1 MKKVSNFEVDY
12 DFFSGRR
19 EEDIVLISFKEN
31 LLHRATHLDAKGQL
45 FDYLELVSKS
55 DAIRGVL
62 IIGSPKKMGREE
74 YIEIYRRVWKQELDT
89 RALARIYNAVNQFV
103 LKMVEF
109 NKIVVHADSGK
120 VISFYMNISLACD
133 YRIIGDNTV
142 FQNPYLDLELV
153 PKGGG
158 AFFLSRLL
166 GFRKAS
172 ELLLSDKDISAE
184 EALRLGIVDKVVPA
198 VELNEA
204 ALKIA
209 QDFARKPVG
218 SVAGIKRLLSRCLKE
233 LEDCLECE
241 NQVLLQ
247 TVSRSDFRKKL
258 GEYTEGYH

>member
-19 EEDIVLISFKEN
+19 EADIVLISFKEN
-31 LLHRATHLDAKGQL
+31 LLQRTTHLDAKGLL
-45 FDYLELVSKS
+45 FDYLELISRS

-74 YIEIYRRVWKQELDT
+74 YIRFYRQVLQPEFDMRG
-89 RALARIYNAVNQFV
+89 LARVYNAVNQFV
-103 LKMVEF
+103 LKMVDF

-133 YRIIGDNTV
+133 YRIIGDNTF

-166 GFRKAS
+166 GFSKAS
-172 ELLLSDKDISAE
+172 ELLLSDKDITAE
-184 EALRLGIVDKVVPA
+184 EALRLGIVDKVGPF
-198 VELNEA
+198 VEVDEA

-209 QDFARKPVG
+209 KVFARKPVG
-218 SVAGIKRLLSRCLKE
+218 SVAGITWRLWRCL
-233 LEDCLECE
+233 
-241 NQVLLQ
+241 
-247 TVSRSDFRKKL
+247 
-258 GEYTEGYH
+258 TE

>member
-31 LLHRATHLDAKGQL
+31 LLQRTTHLDAKGLL

-62 IIGSPKKMGREE
+62 IIGSPKKMGREG
-74 YIEIYRRVWKQELDT
+74 YFRFYRQVLQPEFDR
-89 RALARIYNAVNQFV
+89 RGLARMYNAVNQFV
-103 LKMVEF
+103 LKMVDF
-109 NKIVVHADSGK
+109 NKLVVHAASGK

-133 YRIIGDNTV
+133 YRIIGDNTF
-142 FQNPYLDLELV
+142 FQNPYLDLGLV

-166 GFRKAS
+166 GFSKAS
-172 ELLLSDKDISAE
+172 ELLLSYKDITAE
-184 EALRLGIVDKVVPA
+184 EALRLGIVDQVLPS

-209 QDFARKPVG
+209 KDFARKPVG
-218 SVAGIKRLLSRCLKE
+218 SVSGIKKLLSCCLKE

-241 NQVLLQ
+241 NQVLFQ
-247 TVSRSDFRKKL
+247 TVSRFDFRKKL
-258 GEYTEGYH
+258 REYTEGYH

>member
-31 LLHRATHLDAKGQL
+31 LLQRTTHLDAKGLL

-62 IIGSPKKMGREE
+62 IIGSPKKMGREG
-74 YIEIYRRVWKQELDT
+74 YIRFYRQVLQPEFDMRG
-89 RALARIYNAVNQFV
+89 LARVYNAVNQFV
-103 LKMVEF
+103 LKMVDF

-133 YRIIGDNTV
+133 YRIIGDNTF
-142 FQNPYLDLELV
+142 FQNPYLDLGLV

-166 GFRKAS
+166 GSSKAS
-172 ELLLSDKDISAE
+172 ALLLSDKDVTAE
-184 EALRLGIVDKVVPA
+184 EALRLGIVDKVVPS

-209 QDFARKPVG
+209 KNFARKPMD
-218 SVAGIKRLLSRCLKE
+218 SVAGIKRLLSCCLTD
-233 LEDCLECE
+233 LEACLECE
-241 NQVLLQ
+241 NEVLLQ
-247 TVSRSDFRKKL
+247 IVNRSDFRKKL
-258 GEYTEGYH
+258 REYTEGYH

>member
-12 DFFSGRR
+12 EFFSGRR
-19 EEDIVLISFKEN
+19 EEDTVLISFKEN

-74 YIEIYRRVWKQELDT
+74 YLEIYRRVGKQELDT
-89 RALARIYNAVNQFV
+89 RALARVYNAVNQFV

-166 GFRKAS
+166 GFCKAS

-184 EALRLGIVDKVVPA
+184 
-198 VELNEA
+198 
-204 ALKIA
+204 
-209 QDFARKPVG
+209 
-218 SVAGIKRLLSRCLKE
+218 
-233 LEDCLECE
+233 
-241 NQVLLQ
+241 
-247 TVSRSDFRKKL
+247 
-258 GEYTEGYH
+258 

>member
-19 EEDIVLISFKEN
+19 EADIVLISFKEN
-31 LLHRATHLDAKGQL
+31 LLQRTTHLDAKSLL
-45 FDYLELVSKS
+45 FDYLELISRS

-62 IIGSPKKMGREE
+62 IIGSPKKIGREE
-74 YIEIYRRVWKQELDT
+74 YIRFYRQVLQPEFDMRG
-89 RALARIYNAVNQFV
+89 LARVYNAVNQFV
-103 LKMVEF
+103 LKMVDF
-109 NKIVVHADSGK
+109 KKIVVHADSGK

-133 YRIIGDNTV
+133 YRIIGDNTF

-166 GFRKAS
+166 GFSKAS
-172 ELLLSDKDISAE
+172 ELLLSDKDITAE
-184 EALRLGIVDKVVPA
+184 EALRLGIVDKVVPF
-198 VELNEA
+198 VEVDEA

-209 QDFARKPVG
+209 KDFARKPVG
-218 SVAGIKRLLSRCLKE
+218 SVSGIKRLLSSCLTD
-233 LEDCLECE
+233 LEACLECE

-247 TVSRSDFRKKL
+247 TVSRSDFRRKL
-258 GEYTEGYH
+258 REYTEGYR

>member
-19 EEDIVLISFKEN
+19 EENIVLISFKEN
-31 LLHRATHLDAKGQL
+31 LLQRTTHLDAKGLL
-45 FDYLELVSKS
+45 FDYLELISRS

-74 YIEIYRRVWKQELDT
+74 YIRFYRQVLQPEFDMRG
-89 RALARIYNAVNQFV
+89 LARVYNAVNQFV
-103 LKMVEF
+103 LKMVDF
-109 NKIVVHADSGK
+109 KKIVVHADSGK

-133 YRIIGDNTV
+133 YRIIGDNTF

-166 GFRKAS
+166 GFSKAS
-172 ELLLSDKDISAE
+172 ELLLSDKDSTAE
-184 EALRLGIVDKVVPA
+184 EALRLGIVDKVVPF
-198 VELNEA
+198 VEVDEA

-209 QDFARKPVG
+209 KDFARKPVG
-218 SVAGIKRLLSRCLKE
+218 SVSGIKRLLSSCLTD
-233 LEDCLECE
+233 LEACLECE

-247 TVSRSDFRKKL
+247 TVSRSDFRRKL
-258 GEYTEGYH
+258 REYTEGYR